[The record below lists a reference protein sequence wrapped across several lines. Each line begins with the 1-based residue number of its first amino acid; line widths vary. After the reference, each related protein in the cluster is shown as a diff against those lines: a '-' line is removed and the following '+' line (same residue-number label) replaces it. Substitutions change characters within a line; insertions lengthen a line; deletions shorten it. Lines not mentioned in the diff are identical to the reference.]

1 MSTMPAMDETPASS
15 ATPDYIQSVVMELEE
30 MAKAENHGFLAYL
43 LAMARHEAEAIVDRT
58 AALH

>member
-1 MSTMPAMDETPASS
+1 MSIMPATNETPASS

-30 MAKAENHGFLAYL
+30 MAKAGKHGFLAYL
-43 LAMARHEAEAIVDRT
+43 LAMARHEAEAILDRS